1 MAFRGDDRT
10 GRWCRAPV
18 APRKLGERKTGT
30 LSARLRL
37 GELQKPGFGTEEWNW
52 LRRWVVVDW

>member
-1 MAFRGDDRT
+1 VAFRGDDRT

-52 LRRWVVVDW
+52 LRAG